1 LDGVKNISDTLKRLN
16 ERRDEEMRRKYLRRG
31 FTLIE
36 LLIVVAI
43 IAILAAIAIPNF
55 LEAQVRSKV
64 SRSKADMRTLATALE
79 SYAVEHTKY
88 PIDGSRPSDG
98 SLFWYVPN
106 AITTPIAF
114 ISSARIVDPFRIAIT
129 GTPVGYRR
137 YRYRNFSYTYGAVK
151 AGVYETI
158 YGAWEL
164 MGNGPDRSAGPFIYK
179 TMSGHTMELT
189 LPYDPTNGTV
199 SAGNLIRSQRYTEG
213 MAPVWGP

>member
-1 LDGVKNISDTLKRLN
+1 
-16 ERRDEEMRRKYLRRG
+16 MRRKYLRRG

-179 TMSGHTMELT
+179 TMSSQVMELT

>member
-1 LDGVKNISDTLKRLN
+1 MRLK
-16 ERRDEEMRRKYLRRG
+16 KG

-79 SYAVEHTKY
+79 AYAVEYTKY
-88 PIDGSRPSDG
+88 PIDGSGSGDG
-98 SLFWYVPN
+98 PFWYVPN
-106 AITTPIAF
+106 AVTTPLSF
-114 ISSARIVDPFRIAIT
+114 ISSAKIVDPFRSVQGFNLSLDPDSA
-129 GTPVGYRR
+129 GWSVNDYRR
-137 YRYRNFSYTYGAVK
+137 YRYRNFSYTYSAAR

-179 TMSGHTMELT
+179 TMSSQVMELT

-199 SAGNLIRSQRYTEG
+199 SAGNIIRCQRYPDG